1 MIKGITDISTIQKE
15 LRGYEQVDIPYTF
28 TPNTKI
34 KYITLEESTNSEGFF
49 IGGEYSR
56 MGNERIILQNGPSI
70 WSVPIRVRDDNND
83 IIYESKFFVPKDD
96 TVDVEKSKDI
106 KELEKTI
113 KAQQMVIEK
122 MTNTIKNDKIK
133 LQKYENIIQKLRN

>member
-1 MIKGITDISTIQKE
+1 MVKGITNISTIQKE
-15 LRGYEQVDIPYTF
+15 LRGYEQVDMPYTF
-28 TPNTKI
+28 TPKTKI

-49 IGGEYSR
+49 VGGEYSR

-70 WSVPIRVRDDNND
+70 WSVPVRVRDDNND

-96 TVDVEKSKDI
+96 TVDIEKTKDV

-113 KAQQMVIEK
+113 RAQQMVIEK
-122 MTNTIKNDKIK
+122 MTATIRNDKIK

>member
-1 MIKGITDISTIQKE
+1 MVKGITNISIIQKE
-15 LRGYEQVDIPYTF
+15 LRGYEQVDMPYTF
-28 TPNTKI
+28 TPKTKI

-49 IGGEYSR
+49 VGGEYSR

-70 WSVPIRVRDDNND
+70 WSVPVRVRDDNND

-96 TVDVEKSKDI
+96 TVDIEKTKDV

-113 KAQQMVIEK
+113 RAQQMVIEK
-122 MTNTIKNDKIK
+122 MTTTIRNDKIK

>member
-1 MIKGITDISTIQKE
+1 MVKGITNISTIQKE
-15 LRGYEQVDIPYTF
+15 LRGYEQVDMPYTF
-28 TPNTKI
+28 TPKTKI

-49 IGGEYSR
+49 VGGGYLR
-56 MGNERIILQNGPSI
+56 MGNERVVLQNGPLI
-70 WSVPIRVRDDNND
+70 WSVPVRVRDDNND

-96 TVDVEKSKDI
+96 TVDIEKTKDV

-122 MTNTIKNDKIK
+122 MTATIRNDKIK

>member
-15 LRGYEQVDIPYTF
+15 LREYEQIDIPYTF

-34 KYITLEESTNSEGFF
+34 KYITLEGETNSEGFF
-49 IGGEYSR
+49 IGGGYLR

-70 WSVPIRVRDDNND
+70 WSVPIRVRDNNND

>member
-1 MIKGITDISTIQKE
+1 MVKGITNISIIQKE
-15 LRGYEQVDIPYTF
+15 LRGYEQVDMPYTF
-28 TPNTKI
+28 TPKTKI

-49 IGGEYSR
+49 VGGEYSR
-56 MGNERIILQNGPSI
+56 MGNERVVLQNGPSI
-70 WSVPIRVRDDNND
+70 WSVPVRVRDDNND

-96 TVDVEKSKDI
+96 TVDIEKTKDV

-122 MTNTIKNDKIK
+122 MTTTIKNDKIK

>member
-1 MIKGITDISTIQKE
+1 MVKGITNISTIQQE
-15 LRGYEQVDIPYTF
+15 LRDYEQVDMPYTF
-28 TPNTKI
+28 TPKTKI

-49 IGGEYSR
+49 VGGEYSR
-56 MGNERIILQNGPSI
+56 MGNERVVLQNGPSI
-70 WSVPIRVRDDNND
+70 WSVPVRVRDDNND

-96 TVDVEKSKDI
+96 TIDIDKSKDV

-113 KAQQMVIEK
+113 RAQQMVIEK
-122 MTNTIKNDKIK
+122 MTATIKSDKIK

>member
-1 MIKGITDISTIQKE
+1 MVKGITNISTIQKE
-15 LRGYEQVDIPYTF
+15 LRGYEQVDMPYTF
-28 TPNTKI
+28 TPETKI

-49 IGGEYSR
+49 VGGEYSR
-56 MGNERIILQNGPSI
+56 MGNERVILQNGPSI
-70 WSVPIRVRDDNND
+70 WSVPVRVRDDNND

-96 TVDVEKSKDI
+96 TVDIEKTKDV

-113 KAQQMVIEK
+113 RAQQMVIEK
-122 MTNTIKNDKIK
+122 MTTTIRNDKIK

>member
-1 MIKGITDISTIQKE
+1 MIKGITDISIIQKE
-15 LRGYEQVDIPYTF
+15 LREYEQIDIPYTF

-83 IIYESKFFVPKDD
+83 IIYESKFFVPKND
-96 TVDVEKSKDI
+96 TVDMEKSKDI

-122 MTNTIKNDKIK
+122 MTKTIKEDKIK
-133 LQKYENIIQKLRN
+133 LQKYEIVIQKLRN

>member
-15 LRGYEQVDIPYTF
+15 LKGYEQIDMPYTF
-28 TPNTKI
+28 IPNIKI
-34 KYITLEESTNSEGFF
+34 KYITLEESSNSEGFF
-49 IGGEYSR
+49 IGGGYLR
-56 MGNERIILQNGPSI
+56 MGNERIVLQNGPSI
-70 WSVPIRVRDDNND
+70 WSVPIRVRDDIND

-96 TVDVEKSKDI
+96 TVDIEKSKDI

>member
-1 MIKGITDISTIQKE
+1 MVKGITNISTIQRE
-15 LRGYEQVDIPYTF
+15 LRGYEQVDMPYTF
-28 TPNTKI
+28 TPKTKI

-49 IGGEYSR
+49 VGGEYSR
-56 MGNERIILQNGPSI
+56 MGNERVILQNGPSI
-70 WSVPIRVRDDNND
+70 WSVPVRVRDDNND

-96 TVDVEKSKDI
+96 IVDIEKTKDV

-113 KAQQMVIEK
+113 RAQQMVIEK
-122 MTNTIKNDKIK
+122 MTTTIRNDKIK

>member
-1 MIKGITDISTIQKE
+1 MVKGITNISRIQKE
-15 LRGYEQVDIPYTF
+15 LRGYEQVDMPYTF
-28 TPNTKI
+28 TPKTKI

-49 IGGEYSR
+49 VGGEYSR
-56 MGNERIILQNGPSI
+56 MGNERVILQNGPSI
-70 WSVPIRVRDDNND
+70 WSVPVRVRDDNND

-96 TVDVEKSKDI
+96 TVDIEKTKDV

-113 KAQQMVIEK
+113 QAQQMVIEK
-122 MTNTIKNDKIK
+122 MTTTIRNDKIK

>member
-15 LRGYEQVDIPYTF
+15 LREYEQVDIPYTF

-83 IIYESKFFVPKDD
+83 IIYESKFFVPKND
-96 TVDVEKSKDI
+96 TVDMEKSKDI

-122 MTNTIKNDKIK
+122 MTTTIKNDKIK
-133 LQKYENIIQKLRN
+133 LQKYEIVIQKLRN

>member
-1 MIKGITDISTIQKE
+1 MVKGSTNISTIQQE
-15 LRGYEQVDIPYTF
+15 LRGYEQVDMPYTF
-28 TPNTKI
+28 TPKTKI

-49 IGGEYSR
+49 VGGGYLR
-56 MGNERIILQNGPSI
+56 MGNERVVLQNGPSI
-70 WSVPIRVRDDNND
+70 WSVPVRVRDDNND

-96 TVDVEKSKDI
+96 TVDIEKTKDV

-122 MTNTIKNDKIK
+122 MTATIRNDKIK

>member
-15 LRGYEQVDIPYTF
+15 LREYEQVDIPYTF

-83 IIYESKFFVPKDD
+83 IIYESKFFVPKNG
-96 TVDVEKSKDI
+96 TVDMEKSKDI

-122 MTNTIKNDKIK
+122 MTTTIKNDKIK
-133 LQKYENIIQKLRN
+133 LQKYEIVIQKLRN